1 MPLSAFLAFFACT
14 FFFALGFA
22 VFATVLAL
30 AIILPLSFHHEDED
44 DMVDFDAFFF
54 AILLPP
60 LNLYRKLINNT
71 IIYTYRSKVL
81 IILHRIIQI
90 MADEKVN
97 EIVALLKKN
106 YPDVKIAL
114 DFSNP
119 LELLIATILSAQST
133 DKQINK
139 VTKTLFKKYR
149 TPQDYVKTPQEEL
162 EKDIYSTGF
171 YRNKTKNIK
180 KLCEILVNDFNSKVP
195 DTMEDLI
202 TLPGVA
208 RKTANIVLSSA
219 FGKREGIAVDT
230 HVKRVSARLGFTKNT
245 DPDKIEKDLMKTV
258 PRNEWDIF
266 ALRLIQHGREIC
278 IAKKPKCEI
287 CFLNKVCPSAFTFG

>member
-1 MPLSAFLAFFACT
+1 M
-14 FFFALGFA
+14 
-22 VFATVLAL
+22 
-30 AIILPLSFHHEDED
+30 E
-44 DMVDFDAFFF
+44 
-54 AILLPP
+54 
-60 LNLYRKLINNT
+60 
-71 IIYTYRSKVL
+71 
-81 IILHRIIQI
+81 I

-97 EIVALLKKN
+97 GIISLLKKN
-106 YPDVKIAL
+106 YPDVRIAL

-149 TPQDYVKTPQEEL
+149 TLQDYVKTPQEEL

-195 DTMEDLI
+195 DTMEDLV

-230 HVKRVSARLGFTKNT
+230 HVKRVSARLGLTKNT
-245 DPDKIEKDLMKTV
+245 DPDKIEKDLMKII
-258 PRNEWDIF
+258 PEDEWDVF
-266 ALRLIQHGREIC
+266 ALRLIHHGREIC
-278 IAKKPKCEI
+278 IAKKPKCEV

>member
-1 MPLSAFLAFFACT
+1 
-14 FFFALGFA
+14 
-22 VFATVLAL
+22 
-30 AIILPLSFHHEDED
+30 
-44 DMVDFDAFFF
+44 
-54 AILLPP
+54 
-60 LNLYRKLINNT
+60 
-71 IIYTYRSKVL
+71 
-81 IILHRIIQI
+81 

-97 EIVALLKKN
+97 EIAALLKSN

-149 TPQDYVKTPQEEL
+149 TPQDYVKASQHEL
-162 EKDIYSTGF
+162 ERDIYSTGF
-171 YRNKTKNIK
+171 YRNKAKNIK

-195 DTMEDLI
+195 DTMDELV

-219 FGKREGIAVDT
+219 FGKIEGIAVDT
-230 HVKRVSARLGFTKNT
+230 HVKRVSARLGLTKNT
-245 DPDKIEKDLMKTV
+245 DPEKIEKDLMKII
-258 PRNEWDIF
+258 PRSEWDVF
-266 ALRLIQHGREIC
+266 ALRLIQHGRETC
-278 IAKKPKCEI
+278 DAKKPKCEV
-287 CFLNKVCPSAFTFG
+287 CFLNNVCPSAFTFG